1 MRCSDAVNGEFADT
15 NTLED
20 MMARLSRTMRDVLDS
35 FPRVTR
41 GHWRDV
47 LLTFTGRNP
56 RFDRGYYFYGLLDCA
71 AQLGRRLDPDDLPRK
86 LRSELRAI
94 KESLLSTPCDSV
106 FRHKAIEL
114 HIAYAPKREQRC
126 KDFVRNWAQ
135 SNPLI
140 GSEVQGVC
148 DILEREGNLVSRRS
162 SATQS
167 PDSDQTS
174 SILTPVSPQ
183 SSMTSERQRWDEPM
197 FDRWNVRESTALK
210 VNLARYSMAGLSN
223 DCSSVYFYGDREVVV
238 HSLRVS
244 QSATSVESFRKKF
257 DGDTRVWDVALSKN
271 FLVVSTLQNVLVFRT
286 RNSQQTPLKTFPS
299 DNYHLS
305 GLAIHETDE
314 KVTILVGKTRKNIGS
329 VAIHVC
335 SLVDNSNQSIND
347 RLHFEEHAVDIP
359 GHDYPKR
366 LSFGQDGKTIS
377 CITGKLNT
385 ILIWV
390 LDDEVPSSMEPF
402 VISNRYSPETNAE
415 GVTSSSIFTSPSSG
429 RMYVLTTTSPSSER
443 SRNGGEWSYSSPVG
457 RSLPPENIH
466 NFEQFGNHQ
475 SLAAGTVS
483 RRCKIFAVLEK
494 TGRIFFL
501 PLTGHSKGGI
511 HSEVENPI
519 RIESSLCKQHRS
531 SPHCLRFDP
540 TGTHLYAVDAKGKI
554 IVATFEES

>member
-1 MRCSDAVNGEFADT
+1 
-15 NTLED
+15 
-20 MMARLSRTMRDVLDS
+20 
-35 FPRVTR
+35 
-41 GHWRDV
+41 
-47 LLTFTGRNP
+47 
-56 RFDRGYYFYGLLDCA
+56 
-71 AQLGRRLDPDDLPRK
+71 
-86 LRSELRAI
+86 
-94 KESLLSTPCDSV
+94 
-106 FRHKAIEL
+106 
-114 HIAYAPKREQRC
+114 
-126 KDFVRNWAQ
+126 
-135 SNPLI
+135 
-140 GSEVQGVC
+140 
-148 DILEREGNLVSRRS
+148 
-162 SATQS
+162 
-167 PDSDQTS
+167 
-174 SILTPVSPQ
+174 
-183 SSMTSERQRWDEPM
+183 M

-271 FLVVSTLQNVLVFRT
+271 

-402 VISNRYSPETNAE
+402 VISNRYSPVRT
-415 GVTSSSIFTSPSSG
+415 
-429 RMYVLTTTSPSSER
+429 
-443 SRNGGEWSYSSPVG
+443 
-457 RSLPPENIH
+457 PE
-466 NFEQFGNHQ
+466 
-475 SLAAGTVS
+475 
-483 RRCKIFAVLEK
+483 
-494 TGRIFFL
+494 
-501 PLTGHSKGGI
+501 LTGSI
-511 HSEVENPI
+511 PTENSLRALT
-519 RIESSLCKQHRS
+519 RIS
-531 SPHCLRFDP
+531 
-540 TGTHLYAVDAKGKI
+540 
-554 IVATFEES
+554 